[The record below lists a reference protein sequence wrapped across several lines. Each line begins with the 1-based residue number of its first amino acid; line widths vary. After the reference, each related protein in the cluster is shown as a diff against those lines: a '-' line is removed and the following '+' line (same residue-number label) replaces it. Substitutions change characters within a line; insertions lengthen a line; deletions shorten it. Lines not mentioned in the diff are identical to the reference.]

1 MNKRHRQSICGRIWV
16 WFFGA
21 LVGSGILAC
30 QGQLVFMYGTT
41 VAGGGGAS
49 DLVLINPADGS
60 LVRTIGSVGYAV
72 NGLEWNWADGKLYG
86 STSWND
92 PNFRSGLIE
101 IDPVTGAG
109 SPIGSGFGVEG
120 TVVCI
125 TSDSLGRLFGWI
137 EPAFDDLALID
148 TSTGLATRVGESGL
162 DTGRLGLA
170 FDGSDNLFLVNYDGS
185 VYSLDPTT
193 GSSTDLNYDLV
204 TAHHGD
210 FNPSDGYYYGI
221 AESDSNSRTLV
232 VADLTLTSG
241 QVIRTPTSID
251 NLHAVTFAPVPE
263 PSHAALV
270 VGLLVLGSA
279 MLQRRYSRH

>member
-1 MNKRHRQSICGRIWV
+1 
-16 WFFGA
+16 
-21 LVGSGILAC
+21 
-30 QGQLVFMYGTT
+30 MYGTT
-41 VAGGGGAS
+41 VASGGWAS
-49 DLVLINPADGS
+49 ELVLINPADGS
-60 LVRTIGSVGYAV
+60 LVRTIGAVGYAV

-86 STSWND
+86 STSIND
-92 PNFRSGLIE
+92 SLFPSGLIE

-109 SPIGSGFGVEG
+109 RPIGSGFGVG
-120 TVVCI
+120 GPVVCI

-137 EPAFDDLALID
+137 EPNDDDLALID

-162 DTGRLGLA
+162 GTAMLGLA
-170 FDGSDNLFLVNYDGS
+170 FDGSDNLFLVNDGGP
-185 VYSLDPTT
+185 VYSIDPTT
-193 GSSTDLNYDLV
+193 GSSTYLYDIV

-221 AESDSNSRTLV
+221 ADTWSNPRTLV

-241 QVIRTPTSID
+241 QVIRTSTSID

-279 MLQRRYSRH
+279 MLRRRYSRH